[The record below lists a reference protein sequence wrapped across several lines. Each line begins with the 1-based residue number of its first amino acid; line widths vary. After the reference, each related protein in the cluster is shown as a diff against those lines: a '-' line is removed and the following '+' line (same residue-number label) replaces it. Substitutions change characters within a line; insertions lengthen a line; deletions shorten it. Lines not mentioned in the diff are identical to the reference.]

1 MTALT
6 ERIAGAP
13 ISWGVCEVPD
23 WGYQMIPERVLGEM
37 SKIGLTATEL
47 GPDGFLPQDPSQ
59 LHDLLGGYNLEMV
72 AGFVPA
78 VLYRAELLA
87 DELAYVER
95 AAATLAAVGATVM
108 VLGPAAAVG
117 GADGYDERFD
127 MDDEDWARFAAGLDR
142 VIEIGAR
149 HGLEI
154 AVHPHWGMVIERTH
168 QIERLLETSSVGIC
182 VDTGHLGLAGAD
194 PVKITEL
201 AGDRVRHV
209 HLKDIDD
216 EIAARV
222 RTGELSYHDG
232 AAMGLYRPL
241 GEGDLDIDGV
251 VGHLESI
258 SFGGWYVLEQDMVLP
273 SEPAEGSGPLEA
285 VRSSYAFLERLA
297 GAMDSEGRS
306 SAAS

>member
-1 MTALT
+1 MTTLT

-13 ISWGVCEVPD
+13 ITWGVCEVPD
-23 WGYQMIPERVLGEM
+23 WGYQMSPERVLGEM
-37 SKIGLTATEL
+37 SEIGLAATEL

-59 LHDLLGGYNLEMV
+59 LHDLLDGYSLEMV

-78 VLYRAELLA
+78 VLYRSELLA

-108 VLGPAAAVG
+108 VLGPAAAVD
-117 GADGYDERFD
+117 GADGYEERFD
-127 MDDEDWARFAAGLDR
+127 MDDEDWVRFAAGLDR

-209 HLKDIDD
+209 HLKDIDED
-216 EIAARV
+216 VAARV

-241 GEGDLDIDGV
+241 GEGDLDIAGV
-251 VGHLESI
+251 VRHLESI
-258 SFGGWYVLEQDMVLP
+258 DFDGWYVLEQDMVLP
-273 SEPAEGSGPLEA
+273 SEPAGGSGPFEA
-285 VRSSYAFLERLA
+285 ARASYAFLERLA
-297 GAMDSEGRS
+297 GAMDPEGGS
-306 SAAS
+306 SARS